1 MLINM
6 LLIYCY
12 YEIFYYERKMIMLI
26 KAPKGTRDILPEEI
40 YKWQYIQKITSKLCR
55 NFGYKEIRL
64 PVFEHTELFQ
74 RGVGDTTDIVQ
85 KEMYTFKDKGGRSI
99 TLRPEG
105 TAGVVRSYIENGMA
119 SLPHPV
125 KLYYNITAYRH
136 ENVQK
141 GRYREFNQFG
151 IEAFG
156 ASGPSIDVEIISI
169 VDTLFKRLGLKN
181 IELNINSIGCPDCRE
196 EYNRKLKEFLRPLL
210 ENLCYTCKERFERNP
225 LRIIDCK
232 EDKCKQYVKDAPT
245 QLDSLCDE
253 CKEHF
258 ESLQKGLNNLE
269 INYKIDKSI
278 VRGLDYYTRTVFEFV
293 SSNIG
298 TQGTI
303 CGGGRYDGLV
313 ELCGG
318 QKTPGIGFALGI
330 ERLLME
336 IESQGIEIP
345 EPESID
351 IYIASIGDNADK
363 FAEKLVY
370 QLRNAGINTEKDL
383 MSRSL
388 KAQMKYAD
396 KLGSK
401 YTVVIGDNEI
411 ESNKAVLRNMK
422 TGEQKDVSLDS
433 ILNRLKSDSSAKI
446 FSVSRR

>member
-1 MLINM
+1 
-6 LLIYCY
+6 
-12 YEIFYYERKMIMLI
+12 MLI
-26 KAPKGTRDILPEEI
+26 KAPKGTRDILPGEI
-40 YKWQYIQKITSKLCR
+40 YKWQYIQKIVAKLCR
-55 NFGYKEIRL
+55 NFGYEEIRL

-74 RGVGDTTDIVQ
+74 RGVGNTTDIVQ
-85 KEMYTFKDKGGRSI
+85 KEMYTFQDKGGRSI

-119 SLPHPV
+119 SLPQPV

-156 ASGPSIDVEIISI
+156 APGPSIDVEIISI
-169 VDTLFKRLGLKN
+169 VDILIKRLGLKG
-181 IELNINSIGCPDCRE
+181 IELNINSIGCPACRG
-196 EYNRKLKEFLRPLL
+196 EYNLKLKEFIRPLL
-210 ENLCYTCKERFERNP
+210 GKLCFTCKERFERNP
-225 LRIIDCK
+225 LRMLDCK
-232 EDKCKQYVKDAPT
+232 EDKCKQYVKGAPA
-245 QLDSLCDE
+245 QLDTLCDE

-258 ESLQKGLNNLE
+258 EGLKDGLNNLE
-269 INYKIDKSI
+269 INYNIDKNI

-298 TQGTI
+298 TQCTI
-303 CGGGRYDGLV
+303 CGGGRYDDLV

-318 QKTPGIGFALGI
+318 PMTPGIGFALGI

-336 IESQGIEIP
+336 MESQGVKIP
-345 EPESID
+345 EPDGVD
-351 IYIASIGDNADK
+351 IYIAPLGDNADK

-370 QLRNAGINTEKDL
+370 QLRGVGINAEKDL

-396 KLGSK
+396 KLGAK
-401 YTVVIGDNEI
+401 YTVVIGDEEI
-411 ESNKAVLRNMK
+411 VSNKAVLRNMK

-433 ILNRLKSDSSAKI
+433 ILNRLKASN
-446 FSVSRR
+446 